1 MAPTKEF
8 RELKEYLEGKF
19 TDTKR
24 QISELTESLDKT
36 TAALQH
42 SVEVIENDIHEL
54 QTDRDKMRS
63 HIETQERRI
72 GELTEQV
79 LALDLRSRRQNLKF
93 TDVTEELNQSPEK
106 CLIKFL
112 QEALKLD
119 TTKLQIT
126 SAFRVGKLSYATRSA
141 VQRPRPIIASFG
153 DLDQVRMIKQ
163 AAYSRPKGSKG
174 GIEPDLPKQMAEAR
188 QAAYVKFIKPAKR
201 EGK

>member
-19 TDTKR
+19 TDTKK

-54 QTDRDKMRS
+54 QTERDKMRS
-63 HIETQERRI
+63 HIETQDRRI
-72 GELTEQV
+72 GELTEHV

-141 VQRPRPIIASFG
+141 VQRPRPIIASLG
-153 DLDQVRMIKQ
+153 DLD
-163 AAYSRPKGSKG
+163 
-174 GIEPDLPKQMAEAR
+174 
-188 QAAYVKFIKPAKR
+188 
-201 EGK
+201 